1 MKIVIV
7 FCGIV
12 VLLAIIAACSKKQ
25 EKTVDVL
32 NYDNMILLDA
42 EELGEGRIG
51 EIYQKEILPVLQK
64 HVKSP
69 AQIKEELDSDADTYK
84 VTSQGRTYII
94 YSPEMDMNEGQNWG
108 NATFALFEIVNKQL
122 QDSSYHFYAFYNG
135 NDLGGMFLNNETYEK
150 AIKSLNRKTD
160 WPYLPKAEH
169 PWYGQPHD

>member
-7 FCGIV
+7 FCGIF

-69 AQIKEELDSDADTYK
+69 AQIIEELDSDANTYK
-84 VTSQGRTYII
+84 VTSQGRTYNIGFRGRPLYFHI
-94 YSPEMDMNEGQNWG
+94 CTSV
-108 NATFALFEIVNKQL
+108 LFNML
-122 QDSSYHFYAFYNG
+122 Q
-135 NDLGGMFLNNETYEK
+135 
-150 AIKSLNRKTD
+150 I
-160 WPYLPKAEH
+160 
-169 PWYGQPHD
+169 